1 MIFMC
6 KKNSMNKLIH
16 LKKLEQKQKDLFN
29 PTNAKNPHRFYYY
42 YYYSYLIK
50 NSQIACNQLKQ
61 HQNNQSKFRIFQLND
76 TALFVGFIL
85 ALFQLFHFL
94 QALELIFLF
103 MPILLTL
110 IMFRFKSI
118 LNATVN
124 LSLIILA
131 ILYLSQKSVH
141 VVLPQ
146 FRAQTSSNLSCSHGD
161 NEEPST
167 FNLLSYNLFTF
178 FCFLLTFYLK
188 AVMSIYYCS
197 LTSLERWNLAFLSK
211 LPLTR
216 KLAIFFSFF
225 VYALFFVSCMIALC
239 VEYEHWAFLVI
250 PIFLCL
256 ALVWCSFELMNTI
269 NLTYLMNKI
278 NDCYLLMN
286 EPVGALGTESIA
298 SGILNGNNNN
308 KRVQQASNL
317 LASESNST
325 NIRNSML
332 SQSSNINNQR
342 SSGSLCSY
350 LR

>member
-1 MIFMC
+1 MC
-6 KKNSMNKLIH
+6 KKNSMNKLNH

-29 PTNAKNPHRFYYY
+29 PANAKNPHRFYYY

-76 TALFVGFIL
+76 TALFVGYIL
-85 ALFQLFHFL
+85 ALFQLFSFFR
-94 QALELIFLF
+94 ALELIFLF

-131 ILYLSQKSVH
+131 ILYISQKSAQ
-141 VVLPQ
+141 VVIPE
-146 FRAQTSSNLSCSHGD
+146 FRAQSSNNYSCSHVK
-161 NEEPST
+161 EEPSN

-188 AVMSIYYCS
+188 AIMSIYYCS

-216 KLAIFFSFF
+216 KLAIFFSFLI
-225 VYALFFVSCMIALC
+225 YALFFVSCMIALC

-250 PIFLCL
+250 PIFLCV

-286 EPVGALGTESIA
+286 EPVGALGSQSIA
-298 SGILNGNNNN
+298 SGIIGGS
-308 KRVQQASNL
+308 KKVQQAGNL
-317 LASESNST
+317 LSSESNST

-342 SSGSLCSY
+342 TSGSFCSY